1 MFKIRL
7 SDPAQRQ
14 LEKERQRAADDA
26 GLENGQVA
34 RDELRASNGFF
45 SSLEVIVSSIVRQ
58 EVFA

>member
-7 SDPAQRQ
+7 YDPAQRQ

-26 GLENGQVA
+26 RLESGQIS
-34 RDELRASNGFF
+34 RGELRANNGFF
-45 SSLEVIVSSIVRQ
+45 SSLEVIDSSIVCQ